1 MRLLVLVRK
10 CFCKEPTCQRK
21 VFAERLTP
29 FVAPWARVTARLFQI
44 VQTLGLATGGRLGA
58 RVTDRLSIQTSKT
71 TILRRIMA
79 LPPEPIGPVSYL
91 GIDDFHFDVDAH
103 SERFLWICKRIRFST
118 SSQIGRLILQP
129 PGWQR
134 TQKLSW

>member
-1 MRLLVLVRK
+1 MDEFQSPSSTSPPVSIL
-10 CFCKEPTCQRK
+10 

-44 VQTLGLATGGRLGA
+44 VQTLGLATGGRIGV

-79 LPPEPIGPVSYL
+79 LPPEPIGKVSSL
-91 GIDDFHFDVDAH
+91 GIDDFSF
-103 SERFLWICKRIRFST
+103 RR
-118 SSQIGRLILQP
+118 
-129 PGWQR
+129 
-134 TQKLSW
+134 